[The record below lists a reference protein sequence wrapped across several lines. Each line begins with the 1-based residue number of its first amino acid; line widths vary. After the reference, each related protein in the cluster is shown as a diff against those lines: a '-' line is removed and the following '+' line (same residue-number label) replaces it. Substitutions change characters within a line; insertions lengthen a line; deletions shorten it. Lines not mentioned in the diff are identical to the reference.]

1 MSRVSSST
9 VPSTSTSKPAPKLG
23 WNAIQGSEVNLSNPS
38 SVKKLPDNMMIE
50 KHTKI
55 RIANPTITQVQLDLS
70 LLGRKLIP
78 LSKLRQAIV
87 LKETNCD
94 WTTIGVIYYKA
105 TQKSKNGNT
114 FTVWKMTDLLGDII
128 TVSVLL
134 FGKANTKHYSMP
146 INKVVGL
153 LNPKILEDR
162 TGKGELSISVDHPD
176 KIMEMGD
183 SIDVKKCQ
191 AKRADGSN
199 CTNLVN
205 ANACEYCAF
214 HVKKAYK
221 AVSSKRAELQSA
233 FSGDA
238 RSRIMNKIAPKGEI
252 FGGGQVLN
260 KGLPGKT
267 LAKNTRKDQAILNSL
282 GVKPQM
288 RPSQPVVKKSSNIDL
303 FKDNGKLAFK
313 SHLKDHEKDAVN
325 KLVSKNEELGR
336 KLLAPT
342 PGSRL
347 LMKHLTRDT
356 KAEEDKNKTKDQL
369 EAEKRA
375 QILQNQLN
383 AKKLL
388 QETKKDLQIPRPT
401 LGKGMKSGFI
411 DLDFSKPSKP
421 TNKKEAA
428 ILALKGQKIAKNEP
442 NYVMKRKRSIETT
455 EQTNEKVTKVLNKST
470 EEDDENIDIQPE
482 NKKPKIIR
490 SFTGEIIDEKKMEQ
504 LKNSKS
510 LNQNLVH
517 DAELEAEE
525 KYFDHLEKKEAMEEK
540 MINTKEID
548 AK

>member
-1 MSRVSSST
+1 M
-9 VPSTSTSKPAPKLG
+9 
-23 WNAIQGSEVNLSNPS
+23 
-38 SVKKLPDNMMIE
+38 
-50 KHTKI
+50 
-55 RIANPTITQVQLDLS
+55 
-70 LLGRKLIP
+70 
-78 LSKLRQAIV
+78 
-87 LKETNCD
+87 
-94 WTTIGVIYYKA
+94 
-105 TQKSKNGNT
+105 
-114 FTVWKMTDLLGDII
+114 
-128 TVSVLL
+128 
-134 FGKANTKHYSMP
+134 
-146 INKVVGL
+146 
-153 LNPKILEDR
+153 
-162 TGKGELSISVDHPD
+162 SISVDHPD

-183 SIDVKKCQ
+183 SIDVQKCQ
-191 AKRADGSN
+191 AKKADGSN

-205 ANACEYCAF
+205 ANSCEYCAF

-238 RSRIMNKIAPKGEI
+238 RSRIMSKIAPKGEI
-252 FGGGQVLN
+252 FGGGQLLN
-260 KGLPGKT
+260 KGMPGKT
-267 LAKNTRKDQAILNSL
+267 LAKNTRKDQAILSSL
-282 GVKPQM
+282 GVKQDLM
-288 RPSQPVVKKSSNIDL
+288 RPQPVKKSCSNIDL

-313 SHLKDHEKDAVN
+313 SHLSSHEKDAVN
-325 KLVSKNEELGR
+325 KLVSKNEELGL

-356 KAEEDKNKTKDQL
+356 KAEKDKNKTRDQL
-369 EAEKRA
+369 EEERKAL
-375 QILQNQLN
+375 ILQNQLN

-388 QETKKDLQIPRPT
+388 QETKKDLQVPRPT
-401 LGKGMKSGFI
+401 LGKSDLRELFFSDFSFFVFVTGKGMKSGFI
-411 DLDFSKPSKP
+411 DLDFSKPSKT

-442 NYVMKRKRSIETT
+442 NYVMKRKRSLETT
-455 EQTNEKVTKVLNKST
+455 EQTNEKVTKILNKSNE

-482 NKKPKIIR
+482 NKKPKVIR

-504 LKNSKS
+504 LKNTKS

-540 MINTKEID
+540 MINTKEIE